1 MDKLELREKI
11 NSVLQNKIEKIVVS
25 NPIKKELGIRV
36 DISNKQGYFMVVR
49 YTEKQSFTSNI
60 KEDELP
66 QILLEL
72 ADNFKQFN
80 FFNNEN
86 EFIIKISKNNKIFLN
101 KFKNKSKINTFKGNN
116 RTKNYI
122 FTEGERIEPLI
133 DMGVFTKEAKVVHSM
148 YDKFKQINRFIELI
162 DDFIKNYDKKS
173 INIIDFGCGKS
184 YLTFLVYY
192 YFKFIKNIDITIT
205 GLDLKADVI
214 EKCNE
219 TAKKYNYTGLKFE
232 LGDISEYKP
241 TEPVDM
247 IITLHACDTATDYA
261 LFNAIKWGVKMIFS
275 VPCCQHEVNAQ
286 IKSNNLP
293 IITRYGVIKERISA
307 DFTDIIRCNLLRA
320 MSYNVDLIEFIG
332 FEHTP
337 KNLLIRANLTEIPK
351 NIREN
356 YKKEAE
362 DLMSAFNF
370 NQTLH
375 TLLLQENS
383 FNKNCKKIIKNSKK
397 IAKKCYFS

>member
-1 MDKLELREKI
+1 MNRGKKVDKLELREKI

-36 DISNKQGYFMVVR
+36 DIFNKQGYFMVVR

-66 QILLEL
+66 QILLEF

-101 KFKNKSKINTFKGNN
+101 KLKNKSKINTFKGNN

-133 DMGVFTKEAKVVHSM
+133 DMGIFTKEGKVVHSM

-214 EKCNE
+214 EKCNK
-219 TAKKYNYTGLKFE
+219 TAKKYNYSGLKFE

-375 TLLLQENS
+375 TLLIHEKL
-383 FNKNCKKIIKNSKK
+383 I
-397 IAKKCYFS
+397 

>member
-36 DISNKQGYFMVVR
+36 DIFNKQGYFMVVR

-66 QILLEL
+66 QILLEF

-101 KFKNKSKINTFKGNN
+101 KLKNKSKINTFKGNN

-133 DMGVFTKEAKVVHSM
+133 DMGIFTKEGKVVHSM

-219 TAKKYNYTGLKFE
+219 TAKKYNYSRLKFE

-241 TEPVDM
+241 AEPVDM

-275 VPCCQHEVNAQ
+275 VPCC
-286 IKSNNLP
+286 
-293 IITRYGVIKERISA
+293 
-307 DFTDIIRCNLLRA
+307 
-320 MSYNVDLIEFIG
+320 
-332 FEHTP
+332 
-337 KNLLIRANLTEIPK
+337 
-351 NIREN
+351 
-356 YKKEAE
+356 
-362 DLMSAFNF
+362 
-370 NQTLH
+370 
-375 TLLLQENS
+375 
-383 FNKNCKKIIKNSKK
+383 
-397 IAKKCYFS
+397 

>member
-1 MDKLELREKI
+1 MDKIELREKI
-11 NSVLQNKIEKIVVS
+11 GSVLEHKIEKIVIS

-36 DISNKQGYFMVVR
+36 DIYNKQDYFMVVR
-49 YTEKQSFTSNI
+49 YTQKQSFTSNI
-60 KEDELP
+60 KVNE
-66 QILLEL
+66 LLEALL
-72 ADNFKQFN
+72 AFAENFKQFN
-80 FFNNEN
+80 FFNKDN
-86 EFIIKISKNNKIFLN
+86 EFIIKISKNSKIFLN
-101 KFKNKSKINTFKGNN
+101 KLKNKSKIDTFSGNN

-122 FTEGERIEPLI
+122 FAEGENIEPLI
-133 DMGVFTKEAKVVHSM
+133 DMGIFTKEGKVVHSM

-162 DDFIKNYDKKS
+162 DDYIKNYNKKS

-214 EKCNE
+214 EKCNK
-219 TAKKYNYTGLKFE
+219 TAKKYNYSGLKFE
-232 LGDISEYKP
+232 LGDISDY
-241 TEPVDM
+241 EPSTSVDM
-247 IITLHACDTATDYA
+247 IITLHACDVATDYA
-261 LFNAIKWGVKMIFS
+261 LFNAVKWGVKMIFS
-275 VPCCQHEVNAQ
+275 VPCCQHEVNSQ
-286 IKSNNLP
+286 IKSSFLP

-337 KNLLIRANLTEIPK
+337 KNLLIRANLTEISK

-362 DLMSAFNF
+362 DLMTAFGF

-375 TLLLQENS
+375 TLLLKE
-383 FNKNCKKIIKNSKK
+383 KLL
-397 IAKKCYFS
+397 

>member
-1 MDKLELREKI
+1 MELREKI

-66 QILLEL
+66 QILLEF

-101 KFKNKSKINTFKGNN
+101 KLKNKSKINTFKGNN

-133 DMGVFTKEAKVVHSM
+133 DMGVFTKEGKVVHSM

-219 TAKKYNYTGLKFE
+219 TAKKYNYSRLKFE

-275 VPCCQHEVNAQ
+275 VPCC
-286 IKSNNLP
+286 
-293 IITRYGVIKERISA
+293 
-307 DFTDIIRCNLLRA
+307 
-320 MSYNVDLIEFIG
+320 
-332 FEHTP
+332 
-337 KNLLIRANLTEIPK
+337 
-351 NIREN
+351 
-356 YKKEAE
+356 
-362 DLMSAFNF
+362 
-370 NQTLH
+370 
-375 TLLLQENS
+375 
-383 FNKNCKKIIKNSKK
+383 
-397 IAKKCYFS
+397 

>member
-1 MDKLELREKI
+1 
-11 NSVLQNKIEKIVVS
+11 
-25 NPIKKELGIRV
+25 
-36 DISNKQGYFMVVR
+36 
-49 YTEKQSFTSNI
+49 
-60 KEDELP
+60 
-66 QILLEL
+66 
-72 ADNFKQFN
+72 
-80 FFNNEN
+80 
-86 EFIIKISKNNKIFLN
+86 
-101 KFKNKSKINTFKGNN
+101 
-116 RTKNYI
+116 
-122 FTEGERIEPLI
+122 
-133 DMGVFTKEAKVVHSM
+133 MGVFTKEGKVVHSM

-232 LGDISEYKP
+232 LGDISAYKP

-247 IITLHACDTATDYA
+247 IITLHACDIATDYA

-375 TLLLQENS
+375 TLLLQE
-383 FNKNCKKIIKNSKK
+383 KLI
-397 IAKKCYFS
+397 

>member
-1 MDKLELREKI
+1 MELREKI

-66 QILLEL
+66 QILLEFV
-72 ADNFKQFN
+72 DNFKQFN

-101 KFKNKSKINTFKGNN
+101 KLKNKSKINTFKGNN

-133 DMGVFTKEAKVVHSM
+133 DMGVFTKEGKVVHSM

-192 YFKFIKNIDITIT
+192 YFKLIKNIDITIT

-232 LGDISEYKP
+232 LGDISAYKP

-247 IITLHACDTATDYA
+247 IITLHACDIATDYA

-375 TLLLQENS
+375 TLLIHEKL
-383 FNKNCKKIIKNSKK
+383 I
-397 IAKKCYFS
+397 

>member
-1 MDKLELREKI
+1 MNRGRKVDKLELREKI

-66 QILLEL
+66 QILLEFV
-72 ADNFKQFN
+72 DNFKQFN

-101 KFKNKSKINTFKGNN
+101 KLKNKSKINTFKGNN

-133 DMGVFTKEAKVVHSM
+133 DMGVFTKEGKVVHSM

-192 YFKFIKNIDITIT
+192 YFKLIKNIDITIT

-232 LGDISEYKP
+232 LGDISAYKP

-247 IITLHACDTATDYA
+247 IITLHACDIATDYA

-375 TLLLQENS
+375 TLLIHEKL
-383 FNKNCKKIIKNSKK
+383 I
-397 IAKKCYFS
+397 

>member
-1 MDKLELREKI
+1 MELREKI
-11 NSVLQNKIEKIVVS
+11 NSVLQNKIEKIVIS

-36 DISNKQGYFMVVR
+36 DISYKQGYFMVVR

-66 QILLEL
+66 QILLEFV
-72 ADNFKQFN
+72 DNFKQFN

-101 KFKNKSKINTFKGNN
+101 KLKNKSKINTFKGNN

-133 DMGVFTKEAKVVHSM
+133 DMGVFTKEGKVVHSM

-219 TAKKYNYTGLKFE
+219 TAKKYNYSRLKFE

-247 IITLHACDTATDYA
+247 IITLHACDIATDYA
-261 LFNAIKWGVKMIFS
+261 LFNATKWGVKMIFS

-375 TLLLQENS
+375 TLLLQE
-383 FNKNCKKIIKNSKK
+383 KLI
-397 IAKKCYFS
+397 